1 MALVP
6 LRVTT
11 VTSTVPSVCAAGE
24 VAVTC
29 VGETTVKLV
38 ACWPPKLTA
47 LVPMRLVPVI
57 VTVVPPPG
65 GPATGLTEVTLGVD
79 S

>member
-1 MALVP
+1 M
-6 LRVTT
+6 
-11 VTSTVPSVCAAGE
+11 
-24 VAVTC
+24 
-29 VGETTVKLV
+29 GETTVKLV
-38 ACWPPKLTA
+38 AGWPPKLTA
-47 LVPMRLVPVI
+47 LVPVRLVPVI